1 MTAVRCDIIDV
12 SGRPV
17 AGTLYIRPIT
27 YTPDGDA
34 LIAPEA
40 TRFDIPKGGSSVNLA
55 AGAARIVIETQG
67 SRRATDVVV
76 PPSGYA
82 SLTSLIG
89 A

>member
-1 MTAVRCDIIDV
+1 MTAVRCDIIDI

-17 AGTLYIRPIT
+17 AGALYVRPIT
-27 YTPDGDA
+27 YMPNGDA

-55 AGAARIVIETQG
+55 AGPARIVIETLR
-67 SRRATDVVV
+67 SRRAADIVV
-76 PPSGYA
+76 PPSGPA
-82 SLTSLIG
+82 SLASLIG

>member
-1 MTAVRCDIIDV
+1 MTAVRCDIIDI

-17 AGTLYIRPIT
+17 AGTLYVRPIT
-27 YTPDGDA
+27 YTPNGDA

-55 AGAARIVIETQG
+55 AGPARIVIETQR
-67 SRRATDVVV
+67 SRRAADIVV
-76 PPSGYA
+76 PPTGYA
-82 SLTSLIG
+82 SLASLIG

>member
-1 MTAVRCDIIDV
+1 MTSVRCDIIDV

-17 AGTLYIRPIT
+17 AGTLYVRPIT

-40 TRFDIPKGGSSVNLA
+40 VRFDIPKGGSSVSLA
-55 AGAARIVIETQG
+55 TGPARIVIETQK
-67 SRRATDVVV
+67 SRRGADIVV
-76 PPSGYA
+76 PPSGPV
-82 SLTSLIG
+82 SLSSLIG